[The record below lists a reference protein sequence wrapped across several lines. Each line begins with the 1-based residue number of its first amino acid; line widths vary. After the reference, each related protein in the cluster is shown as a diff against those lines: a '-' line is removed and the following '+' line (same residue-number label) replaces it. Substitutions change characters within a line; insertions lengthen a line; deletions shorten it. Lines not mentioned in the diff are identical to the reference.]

1 MYNYMIY
8 NYRISYKQIMI
19 NNETIETMQ
28 QLREEI
34 K

>member
-1 MYNYMIY
+1 MMYNYMIY

-28 QLREEI
+28 QEKR
-34 K
+34 